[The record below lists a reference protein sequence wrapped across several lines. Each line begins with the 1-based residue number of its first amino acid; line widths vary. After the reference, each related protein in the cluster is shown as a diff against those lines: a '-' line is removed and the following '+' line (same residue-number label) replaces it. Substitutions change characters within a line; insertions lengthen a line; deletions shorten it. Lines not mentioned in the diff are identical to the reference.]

1 MPTIYLIY
9 LFPNSDP
16 KIQLV
21 FMGGSSMIDGIII
34 KTSINN
40 LEEWLALTKIQTW
53 SSIDKTSGEM
63 RSRKCENQII
73 TKHRGKWEFYNIELI
88 EVKKLNVNSTSYY
101 LNIRGSLH
109 KNHFNG
115 KNYQPFNYSDLQ
127 YQIRHICK
135 SLFIEPENARISV
148 LEFGVNIITPFNVK
162 AFLDNNVIDFKG
174 KRFDKYLPDKRG
186 LELGLFCRLSQYQI
200 KLYDKGKQNGLDF
213 NLMRFEKKCKKMQ
226 GLKKYG
232 IINLSDLLDRAKVYS
247 LKSLLLKAWNDVL
260 IYDIADSVLL
270 SIEIS
275 DNDKKFL
282 SDGRDEKYW
291 RKIKETNIN
300 RYNYK
305 RKKYRVLVKK
315 IGLNYHRLIYKK
327 LDETLDSLFDNSTN
341 LPVVISSQLNNLTIK
356 IKGNIIES
364 ISKYCNPCIWNGPVI
379 VKYN

>member
-1 MPTIYLIY
+1 
-9 LFPNSDP
+9 
-16 KIQLV
+16 
-21 FMGGSSMIDGIII
+21 MGGSSMIDGIII

-53 SSIDKTSGEM
+53 SSIDKTSGEI

-73 TKHRGKWEFYNIELI
+73 TKHRGKWEFYNIEMI
-88 EVKKLNVNSTSYY
+88 EVKKLNVNTTSYY

-109 KNHFNG
+109 KNHFDG
-115 KNYQPFNYSDLQ
+115 KNYQPFKYSDLQ
-127 YQIRHICK
+127 CQIRHICK

-148 LEFGVNIITPFNVK
+148 LEFGVNIITPLNVK

-200 KLYDKGKQNGLDF
+200 KLYDKGKQNNLDF
-213 NLMRFEKKCKKMQ
+213 NLMRFEKKYKKMQ
-226 GLKKYG
+226 GLKKYE

-260 IYDIADSVLL
+260 IYDIEDTELL
-270 SIEIS
+270 SYKIS
-275 DNDKKFL
+275 EEDRRFL
-282 SDGRDEKYW
+282 SDGRNYKYW
-291 RKIKETNIN
+291 EIIKKAN
-300 RYNYK
+300 RNNHNYK
-305 RKKYRVLVKK
+305 RKKYKELVKRF
-315 IGLNYHRLIYKK
+315 GLNYHSLIYKN
-327 LDETLDSLFDNSTN
+327 LGETWDGLFDNSTN

-356 IKGNIIES
+356 IKGKYIES